1 MRGNSLFGKR
11 RIAFLLA
18 AIMIFSLAFGSTAAL
33 ADEGIAGAAN
43 HKLYPDYQTFEEARA
58 AAEEFNIRIAEEG
71 DVLMKNKDG
80 ALPMNGDEY
89 VSVFGERAAALIGCD
104 ETGAFVSDRGKSST
118 TVSMGLEAA
127 GFHVNPTL
135 DRFYEESGLSGVGKE
150 TVAFPGDVRSSLN
163 TYNDAAVVV
172 FARNGTEGSDLALV
186 TSDPAA
192 EDDDHLALYTDENG
206 VAYRHFMM
214 LSSTEEALLE
224 YVLDQNFKRVIIVIN
239 SSAPIEMG
247 DWQKDDRIDAI
258 VWIGR
263 PGETGVYAL
272 GEILSGAVNPSGGA
286 VDEWYADF
294 TADPTWFNFGIDRQI
309 TGSNLN
315 GTTTAALNAEGLS
328 IHTGRAPSGSDS
340 DYNFID
346 YDEGIYLGY
355 KYYETVYA
363 EMFLSGNEAGA
374 QEWWAENVV
383 YPMGYGLSYT
393 DFSFNVK
400 GLYTD
405 EALENEIESG
415 SVIDAALLS
424 NSEGNA
430 APYESFYVSVDVT
443 NTGSVA
449 GKKIVQVYV
458 TAPYTEENKANLVEK
473 PFVQLAGYAK
483 TDTIAPGATKNIVVK
498 LNTQDM
504 ATWDNTADGGR
515 GCWSLDAGDYVLRV
529 MADSHFDLTTDIA
542 DTSDMYDEVRF
553 TLQEQALQK
562 ADDFSL
568 CAVSNKFS
576 DDTSAWADIVD
587 GDPSTYVPIY
597 NSLRTNDLMEDGV
610 SGQVLLSRQN
620 FGGYSGSVT
629 AADANSENW
638 LRVLPKVKDAGDR
651 TIKNVTHSVW
661 EYYNNF
667 NLNNASGVIDKETD
681 PWYISDEELV
691 GADGTGGLMAGWTQ
705 GVDSG
710 LVYADMCGVTD
721 DDTLFTING
730 ETKTGHEWWE
740 LLMNELTWDEL
751 CDMVE
756 MGCYATA
763 KCDSIDKVEDN
774 TADTPTN
781 LGGTFQWACNTT
793 ISATWNAELAYRQGR
808 MVGSL
813 GILKGYEGWY
823 GTGMDN
829 HRTPFSGRNNEYY
842 SQDGIQ
848 GGYIAAAVTKG
859 AEDVGLTTYV
869 KHLAFNDQETNRG
882 GSVQFVWSSEQTLRD
897 ILKVF
902 QMSMQEGE
910 ATASMS
916 GYARTCGFPNPNNY
930 ALMTGIII
938 DEWDW
943 GGFLVTDGYIGWVN
957 SSELD
962 IMIRAGHQQEL
973 FTTPMVEYISG
984 SWDADARGGLG
995 SVRITEGE
1003 TAGSDYVGA
1012 KTGVPGTPTTLADP
1026 NTYISHLQYYYTR
1039 EGAKAILISASDDFV
1054 QQNGFAMYEPD
1065 PGELDAASFV
1075 AVKNLSL
1082 ALDPADLGD
1091 STVKYAVTGLP
1102 SGLTVDANTGAISG
1116 TTSESGDF
1124 PLTVTYTIDSYITKK
1139 ATPVLHVGEAFY
1151 IAEGSDDL
1159 TALTVGMP
1167 DVYALIRSDVIEN
1180 AAYVSASGMA
1190 PGLVLNEDGSITGS
1204 PTEAGVY
1211 NVTITVSAGGSASG
1225 EASGSSGEASSD
1237 SASGEASGSSGEASG
1252 DSGAY
1257 TYSIQIVVTE

>member
-1 MRGNSLFGKR
+1 
-11 RIAFLLA
+11 
-18 AIMIFSLAFGSTAAL
+18 
-33 ADEGIAGAAN
+33 
-43 HKLYPDYQTFEEARA
+43 
-58 AAEEFNIRIAEEG
+58 
-71 DVLMKNKDG
+71 MKNEND

-104 ETGAFVSDRGKSST
+104 ETGAFVSDTGKTSA

-135 DRFYEESGLSGVGKE
+135 DQFYADSGLSGVSKE
-150 TVAFPGDVRSSLN
+150 TVDFPGDVRSSLK

-172 FARNGTEGSDLALV
+172 FARNGTEGSDLAVV
-186 TSDPAA
+186 TSDPAD

-214 LSSTEEALLE
+214 LSSSEEALLE
-224 YVLDQNFKRVIIVIN
+224 YVLDQNFKRVIVVIN

-247 DWQKDDRIDAI
+247 ELQNDKRIDAI

-263 PGETGVYAL
+263 PGETGIYAL
-272 GEILSGAVNPSGGA
+272 GEILNGEVNPSGGV

-294 TADPTWFNFGIDRQI
+294 TADPTWFNFGTDRQI

-328 IHTGRAPSGSDS
+328 IHTGKAPSGSDS

-363 EMFLSGNEAGA
+363 EMFMSGNEKGA
-374 QEWWAENVV
+374 QQWWEENVV

-393 DFSFNVK
+393 DFSFNVT

-405 EALENEIESG
+405 EDLENKIESG

-424 NSEGNA
+424 NSEGKA
-430 APYESFYVSVDVT
+430 ADYDTFYVSVDVT

-458 TAPYTEENKANLVEK
+458 TAPYTEANKANLVEK
-473 PFVQLAGYAK
+473 SFVQLVGYTK
-483 TDTIAPGATKNIVVK
+483 TDVIAPGETKNVVVQ

-504 ATWDNTADGGR
+504 ATWDNTADGGN

-529 MADSHFDLTTDIA
+529 MADSHFDLTTDLK
-542 DTSDMYDEVRF
+542 DTEDMYDEVCF
-553 TLQEQALQK
+553 TLTEQALQK
-562 ADDFSL
+562 ADDYSL

-576 DDTSAWADIVD
+576 EDTSAWDDIVE
-587 GDPSTYVPIY
+587 GDPSTYVPIF
-597 NSLRTNDLMEDGV
+597 NSLRTDDLMEDGQ

-620 FGGYSGSVT
+620 FGEFSGSVT
-629 AADANSENW
+629 AEDKNSEDW
-638 LRVLPKVKDAGDR
+638 LRVLPKVKDAADR
-651 TIKNVTHSVW
+651 TIKTVTHAVW

-681 PWYISDEELV
+681 PWYISDEDLV

-710 LVYADMCGVTD
+710 LVFADMSGVTD
-721 DDTLFTING
+721 DDTLYTING
-730 ETKTGHEWWE
+730 ETRTGHEWWE
-740 LLMNELTWDEL
+740 LLMNELSWDEL
-751 CDMVE
+751 CDLVE

-763 KCDSIDKVEDN
+763 KVESIDKVEDL

-793 ISATWNAELAYRQGR
+793 ISSTWNTELAYRQGR

-813 GILKGYEGWY
+813 GVLKGYEGWY
-823 GTGMDN
+823 GTGMDT

-842 SQDGIQ
+842 CQDGIQ

-882 GSVQFVWSSEQTLRD
+882 GSVQFVWSSEQTMRD
-897 ILKVF
+897 LLKVF

-910 ATASMS
+910 ASAAMS
-916 GYARTCGFPNPNNY
+916 GYARCCGIPNPNNY
-930 ALMTGIII
+930 ALMTGILQ

-943 GGFLVTDGYIGWVN
+943 PGFLVTDGYIGWVN

-984 SWDADARGGLG
+984 SWDAEARNGLG

-1003 TAGSDYVGA
+1003 TAGSDYVGI
-1012 KTGVPGTPTTLADP
+1012 KTGVPGTASTLENP

-1039 EGAKAILISASDDFV
+1039 EGAKAILMSVSDDFV
-1054 QQNGFAMYEPD
+1054 QQNGFAMYQPEQAD
-1065 PGELDAASFV
+1065 LDAASFV
-1075 AVKNLSL
+1075 SVKNVSV
-1082 ALDPADLGD
+1082 ALDPAIIGD
-1091 STVKYAVTGLP
+1091 STVKYAITGLP
-1102 SGLTVDANTGAISG
+1102 SGLSVNASTGAISG
-1116 TTSESGDF
+1116 STTESGDF
-1124 PLTVTYTIDSYITKK
+1124 QLTVTYTIDSYIVRTT
-1139 ATPVLHVGEAFY
+1139 TPVLHVGEAFY

-1159 TALTVGMP
+1159 SALTVGMP
-1167 DVYALIRSDVIEN
+1167 DVYALICSDVIEG
-1180 AAYVSASGMA
+1180 ATYTAVSGMA

-1211 NVTITVSAGGSASG
+1211 TVDISVTAAAAESGASSEASG
-1225 EASGSSGEASSD
+1225 EASGEASS
-1237 SASGEASGSSGEASG
+1237 EASG
-1252 DSGAY
+1252 DAGG
-1257 TYSIQIVVTE
+1257 YSYSVTIVVTE